1 MCSGCTREGPVIPAR
16 ALAPWQD
23 SPEGLVRNNPW
34 NGGRRAARGAGFAKG
49 IFHNQQEFSGDVV
62 KGVRGSFSPTHRASH
77 ELGPFPVKNQG
88 DRGSHVLRA
97 PLLKICPMSL
107 SQ

>member
-1 MCSGCTREGPVIPAR
+1 MRAQSSPHGHWPHGKTALKAWSETIPGMGGG
-16 ALAPWQD
+16 
-23 SPEGLVRNNPW
+23 GLPQ
-34 NGGRRAARGAGFAKG
+34 GAGFAKG